1 MQNSATWRSQILLI
15 MIYCLYHRIIMTYH
29 FSSQSAQF
37 CKPVRSLVWGPLG
50 DSSHTFHCVY
60 SPSEAGPW
68 SYSIFFISLKLFTRP
83 VLKAGQASLNWLLSR
98 TFWSLATI
106 FTILGYQVP
115 FGTINFRL
123 NLLPKCCAPLQQR
136 DVESLTAGHQS
147 GRHFIPWDWWDMLSF
162 QTLLFFW
169 TSPW

>member
-1 MQNSATWRSQILLI
+1 MEHQKFRNVSFMQNSATWRSQILLI

-50 DSSHTFHCVY
+50 YISHTFHCVY

-83 VLKAGQASLNWLLSR
+83 VLKAGQA
-98 TFWSLATI
+98 
-106 FTILGYQVP
+106 FTDFFLQSNVRSCPSTLMTAFSHDVNHISALQV
-115 FGTINFRL
+115 I
-123 NLLPKCCAPLQQR
+123 
-136 DVESLTAGHQS
+136 VY
-147 GRHFIPWDWWDMLSF
+147 LSF
-162 QTLLFFW
+162 YTSFIYFF
-169 TSPW
+169 

>member
-1 MQNSATWRSQILLI
+1 MEHQKFRNVSFMQNSATWRSQILLI
-15 MIYCLYHRIIMTYH
+15 MIYCLYHTIIMTYH

-83 VLKAGQASLNWLLSR
+83 VLKAGQASLNWLLSG

-123 NLLPKCCAPLQQR
+123 NLLPKCCAP
-136 DVESLTAGHQS
+136 
-147 GRHFIPWDWWDMLSF
+147 
-162 QTLLFFW
+162 
-169 TSPW
+169 